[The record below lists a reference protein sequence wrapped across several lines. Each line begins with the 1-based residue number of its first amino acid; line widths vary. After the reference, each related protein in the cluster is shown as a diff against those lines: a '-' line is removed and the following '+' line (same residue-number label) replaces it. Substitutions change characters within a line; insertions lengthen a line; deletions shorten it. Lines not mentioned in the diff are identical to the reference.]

1 MRWCGGVSDEE
12 DRQANRQRFGQTMT
26 RGAQIPLPMRREDL
40 ATWENW
46 LSRSATE
53 ALERWVGTAP
63 EEKRSAYVWGS
74 AGMGKSHVLQACC
87 DRGGNDARYLPL
99 HDLLNYP
106 PEHVLAGVEEAGLIA
121 IDDIDAIESESH
133 WHEPLFNLFN
143 QSQERGGCLIVAA
156 ACAPQRLSR
165 LLPDLRSRL
174 GSLPVFHLPAFS
186 EDHIAALLGLRAQAA
201 GLQLSDEVGRYCALR
216 LARDPRAVLGFIE
229 QLDHLSLAQS
239 RAITIP
245 FVRESGL
252 LLPPVAR

>member
-1 MRWCGGVSDEE
+1 M
-12 DRQANRQRFGQTMT
+12 NRGT
-26 RGAQIPLPMRREDL
+26 QIPLPMRREDL

-46 LSRSATE
+46 LSRSATQ
-53 ALERWVGTAP
+53 ALERWLGAGLDQ
-63 EEKRSAYVWGS
+63 KRSAYLWGN
-74 AGMGKSHVLQACC
+74 AGIGKSHVLQACC
-87 DRGGNDARYLPL
+87 DHWGFDTRYLPFR
-99 HDLLNYP
+99 DLLQYP
-106 PEHVLAGVEEAGLIA
+106 PEQVLAGVEQASVIA
-121 IDDIDAIESESH
+121 IDDVDAIESASH

-143 QSQERGGCLIVAA
+143 QSQERGGCLVVAA

-186 EDHIAALLGLRAQAA
+186 EDHIAALLSLKARAA

-216 LARDPRAVLGFIE
+216 LPRDPRAALGFVE

-252 LLPPVAR
+252 LLPTAGR